1 MAIKTISELWRDYQV
16 AGLPSSGPHEPVKS
30 DIRATLTNMQ
40 DLILAA
46 AATTAVIFSTRAG
59 LLATLTYAA
68 NTRAEVRSDPTEA
81 FNGIYVKSGNSGSG
95 TWTRVSDLPDSV
107 VRLSVTG
114 GSANAIQASASP
126 QLPVTKANK
135 IYILTPTATN
145 TNAVTLQVDSDAATD
160 LLSAFGSPLAA
171 NSILVDVP
179 YLLVYSDGD
188 YRLLLPVDVDASSI
202 LAAAVQAKEDAE
214 DFSEVAEAHAADA
227 AASAATALTASYAT
241 KAAVAAA
248 TISAALKHLRTAGY
262 ATVGDGGGALWH
274 RLQDAPSPVETWHV
288 RSVDRV
294 RLDGTTDSTHGGYWT
309 HVESVVKPQQMGAI
323 GSGLVDDTTAVQDAE
338 DRRAQIDG
346 QLLFP
351 PGTYAVSGI
360 VVDRAQGGEWRG
372 HNAKLIPTTNNMTM
386 VTLDN
391 AVTSASGARNFTI
404 DGMSFF
410 GAGQSDIVAV
420 READTYLTT
429 LTNCTFNNV
438 AYAGIFERGRGIN
451 ISNIT
456 QYGSG
461 SWLFTG
467 VGTGGPDRIFEVN
480 ISNVSHQ
487 SLGSTD
493 WTDAP
498 QWFSFYRCVGAQLT
512 NVITASLDGA
522 AIGIEITGAC
532 EGIFLNNVIIV
543 YPTTGINMAA
553 GADSIRPTYVYLTNV
568 GLDQPTVSGWLV
580 DGEAIRASNVN
591 VTFGDLRTN
600 SGPGVRIENTAIDVR
615 FNGMRI
621 SNMYRDGLE
630 VETGALDV
638 GITNLRATDNNQVA
652 GAYVDVNLDGSTF
665 ANVRLYGKNKIGTEF
680 SSGQTIDANGES
692 QP

>member
-1 MAIKTISELWRDYQV
+1 
-16 AGLPSSGPHEPVKS
+16 
-30 DIRATLTNMQ
+30 
-40 DLILAA
+40 
-46 AATTAVIFSTRAG
+46 
-59 LLATLTYAA
+59 
-68 NTRAEVRSDPTEA
+68 
-81 FNGIYVKSGNSGSG
+81 
-95 TWTRVSDLPDSV
+95 
-107 VRLSVTG
+107 
-114 GSANAIQASASP
+114 
-126 QLPVTKANK
+126 
-135 IYILTPTATN
+135 
-145 TNAVTLQVDSDAATD
+145 
-160 LLSAFGSPLAA
+160 
-171 NSILVDVP
+171 
-179 YLLVYSDGD
+179 
-188 YRLLLPVDVDASSI
+188 
-202 LAAAVQAKEDAE
+202 
-214 DFSEVAEAHAADA
+214 
-227 AASAATALTASYAT
+227 
-241 KAAVAAA
+241 
-248 TISAALKHLRTAGY
+248 
-262 ATVGDGGGALWH
+262 
-274 RLQDAPSPVETWHV
+274 
-288 RSVDRV
+288 
-294 RLDGTTDSTHGGYWT
+294 
-309 HVESVVKPQQMGAI
+309 
-323 GSGLVDDTTAVQDAE
+323 
-338 DRRAQIDG
+338 
-346 QLLFP
+346 
-351 PGTYAVSGI
+351 
-360 VVDRAQGGEWRG
+360 
-372 HNAKLIPTTNNMTM
+372 
-386 VTLDN
+386 
-391 AVTSASGARNFTI
+391 
-404 DGMSFF
+404 
-410 GAGQSDIVAV
+410 
-420 READTYLTT
+420 
-429 LTNCTFNNV
+429 
-438 AYAGIFERGRGIN
+438 
-451 ISNIT
+451 
-456 QYGSG
+456 
-461 SWLFTG
+461 
-467 VGTGGPDRIFEVN
+467 
-480 ISNVSHQ
+480 VSHQ